1 MNLWDFCVILVIV
14 GDMMKTTEAYI
25 NGKKIEVVMELED
38 GFVEELLLDEKS
50 PELEKTADLTKTLH
64 FMMGDSDE

>member
-1 MNLWDFCVILVIV
+1 
-14 GDMMKTTEAYI
+14 MKTTEAYI